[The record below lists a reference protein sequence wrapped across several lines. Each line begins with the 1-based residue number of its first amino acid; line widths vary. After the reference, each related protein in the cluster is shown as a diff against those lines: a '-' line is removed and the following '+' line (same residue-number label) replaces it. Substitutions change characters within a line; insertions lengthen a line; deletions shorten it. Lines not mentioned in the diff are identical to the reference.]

1 MYLTEFIKKPIYD
14 KNNKKVGKIKDIIC
28 SQKKYPR
35 IEALKI
41 KISPKKSKI
50 IPLNQ
55 LKIEKDKIELN
66 SLIEYIKEYT
76 IDKKDI
82 NISENILDR
91 QIVDIEG
98 KKIRRVNDIKIN
110 YINGQYYILGVD
122 IGTKGLLRRLGL
134 SNISEKLDVQDNII
148 SWEEIDTLDYSNL
161 KLKVQK
167 QNLKKLHPADIADIV
182 DSLGLSDS
190 MHILHSLDD
199 ESAADAFEEISPEKQ
214 KTILTEME
222 KKEAAELID
231 EMSPDDAADLLASLP
246 ARKKEEIL
254 LQMDPLE
261 SRDLRELLLFPEN
274 TAGGIMTIEYAAVNE
289 NITTAELF
297 LELKNIAAD
306 VETLYYIYVLS
317 ENKKLKGVLSIRQL
331 FLAENSTPIKEYM
344 NTDYVAV
351 TVDEDQY
358 DVAKIIAK
366 YNLIALPVLDNEG
379 IMKGIVTID
388 DAIDIVL
395 PTAWK
400 KRIPRMFR

>member
-66 SLIEYIKEYT
+66 SLIEDIKEYT

-134 SNISEKLDVQDNII
+134 SNIS
-148 SWEEIDTLDYSNL
+148 YHG
-161 KLKVQK
+161 
-167 QNLKKLHPADIADIV
+167 KK
-182 DSLGLSDS
+182 
-190 MHILHSLDD
+190 
-199 ESAADAFEEISPEKQ
+199 
-214 KTILTEME
+214 
-222 KKEAAELID
+222 
-231 EMSPDDAADLLASLP
+231 
-246 ARKKEEIL
+246 
-254 LQMDPLE
+254 
-261 SRDLRELLLFPEN
+261 
-274 TAGGIMTIEYAAVNE
+274 
-289 NITTAELF
+289 
-297 LELKNIAAD
+297 
-306 VETLYYIYVLS
+306 
-317 ENKKLKGVLSIRQL
+317 
-331 FLAENSTPIKEYM
+331 
-344 NTDYVAV
+344 
-351 TVDEDQY
+351 
-358 DVAKIIAK
+358 
-366 YNLIALPVLDNEG
+366 
-379 IMKGIVTID
+379 
-388 DAIDIVL
+388 
-395 PTAWK
+395 
-400 KRIPRMFR
+400 